1 MTGRWAFGRRMWLI
15 ICFMLAAALVLLV
28 MAQTGV
34 QDEGGMTE
42 LEQRLSATLERVE
55 GAGHVRAMVL
65 CDAPA
70 GAFGQTMPGDV
81 RGVIIVA
88 EGAYDLG
95 VKLRLQSAAMTLF
108 SLTADDVEVLS
119 GREEDG
125 R

>member
-70 GAFGQTMPGDV
+70 GAFGQTLPGDV

-108 SLTADDVEVLS
+108 SLTADEVEVLS